1 MSEVFPGNP
10 PTPPFFNPPAPT
22 PEPAPEPVVP
32 NEPVVTPA
40 AVSSGRR
47 EGDEMTVTV
56 VPA

>member
-10 PTPPFFNPPAPT
+10 PTPPFFNPPA